1 MKYNPKPHQEIAGDF
16 LWMHDRC
23 CLFLD
28 MGLGKTVVTLSSLM
42 SRIWEEFSVDK
53 VLVIAPL
60 RVAEDTWSRE
70 KDKWDHL
77 QGLRV
82 SKVLGTAKQRIKAL
96 ETKADVYVINFEN
109 LVWLI
114 EYLGMSWDFD
124 AVVIDELSGFKSP
137 KAKRWKA
144 LRKVIKRAVFVIGLT
159 GTPAPNGYP
168 DLWSQIYLIDGG
180 QRLGKTL
187 TAFRQRFLRPGRGK
201 GHVVYEWKLQ
211 EGAKERIDALLSD
224 ICLSM
229 SKEDWL
235 KLPPIIYNTIAVR
248 MDKKARAVYDEFK
261 KEKVLPLLEG
271 TVVEEIDEADAFVSG
286 TKAATV
292 SNKLLQMANGAVY
305 LDKE

>member
-1 MKYNPKPHQEIAGDF
+1 M
-16 LWMHDRC
+16 
-23 CLFLD
+23 
-28 MGLGKTVVTLSSLM
+28 SSM
-42 SRIWEEFSVDK
+42 WEEFLVDK

-96 ETKADVYVINFEN
+96 ETKADIYVINFEN

-114 EYLGMSWDFD
+114 EYLGTNWDFD

-144 LRKVIKRAVFVIGLT
+144 LRKVIKRAMIVIGLT

-168 DLWSQIYLIDGG
+168 DLWAQIYLIDGG

-187 TAFRQRFLRPGRGK
+187 TAFRQRFLKPGRGK

-235 KLPPIIYNTIAVR
+235 KLPPIIYNTVTVR